1 MMAIVRKEF
10 RRFFT
15 DRRMVLSVLLL
26 PGLMIYLIYSFIG
39 SAATDFLTTN
49 EDYVPVIYAVNL
61 PDSVAELSSQA
72 DVEIQP
78 AEADQ
83 AAEIKT
89 QIAEKSADLLA
100 IFPEG
105 FDKQVSL
112 AMAGN
117 TQDYTPP
124 RVELYYNSTK
134 IESNS
139 MYALLQTELNDYRDA
154 SFTLFTVN
162 PGEQSYDLVTEESAT
177 SFMLASLLPMLLM
190 LFLFTGSM
198 SVAPESIVGEKER
211 GTIATLL
218 VTPMRRWELAL
229 GKIVSI
235 SCIALLSGLSS
246 FIGIM
251 LSLPKLIGIEG
262 PSTQLSNTAATMYA
276 PVDYLM
282 LLAVVFSTVLLF
294 VGLISI
300 ISAYAKTVKEAN
312 TLVTPLMIVV
322 MLVGVTV
329 MFSQSA
335 TTNLMLYLIPAY
347 NSVQVIV
354 GILSF
359 SYQPLFVAITVLT
372 NVLAAGIC
380 VFILTRMFN
389 SEKVMFSR

>member
-1 MMAIVRKEF
+1 MMAIVKKEF

-39 SAATDFLTTN
+39 NATTDFLTTS

-61 PDSVAELSSQA
+61 PDSVAELSGQA
-72 DVEIQP
+72 DVMIQP
-78 AEADQ
+78 TQEDQ
-83 AAEIKT
+83 TTEIKA
-89 QIAEKSADLLA
+89 QIADKSADLLA

-105 FDKQVSL
+105 FDEQVSQAL
-112 AMAGN
+112 AGN
-117 TQDYTPP
+117 TQGYTPP

-134 IESNS
+134 TESSS
-139 MYALLQTELNDYRDA
+139 MYAMMQTQLNNYRDA

-162 PGEQSYDLVTEESAT
+162 PGEQSYDLVTEKSAT

-251 LSLPKLIGIEG
+251 LSLPKLIGIDG
-262 PSTQLSNTAATMYA
+262 PSTQLSGTAATMYA

-300 ISAYAKTVKEAN
+300 ISAYAKTIKEAN

-335 TTNLMLYLIPAY
+335 TTNLTLYLIPAY
-347 NSVQVIV
+347 NSVQVMV

-359 SYQPLFVAITVLT
+359 TYQPLFVAITVLT